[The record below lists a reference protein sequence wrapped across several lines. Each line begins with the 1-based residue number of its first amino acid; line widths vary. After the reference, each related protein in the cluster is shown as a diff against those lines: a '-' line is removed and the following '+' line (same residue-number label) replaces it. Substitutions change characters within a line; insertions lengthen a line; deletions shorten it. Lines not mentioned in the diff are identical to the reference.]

1 MDQKKR
7 STLLT
12 LGAIGL
18 GYAGFRYVPSLIP
31 QRLELEAMSSPEGFR
46 KFSAGET
53 SSGGFD
59 MFVGL
64 TSGDDVAQRDAKQAA
79 DARIRQNVC
88 GSLYA
93 NLDLAADQIPMA
105 SFSDYYCPFCRV
117 QTKRLGELVKAKGS
131 EVAVAWHELP
141 LLGENSYEAAK
152 AALAA
157 KRQGSYVE
165 FHDRL
170 MRTPF
175 VADPAYL
182 VRLSADLGVDHDR
195 LVADME
201 SDDVRLELENSAAL
215 SRAFAFIGTPALV
228 IGRTVVSGQI
238 SDRLINDIIDLER
251 TEGWREQCGY
261 V

>member
-7 STLLT
+7 NTLVT
-12 LGAIGL
+12 LGAVGL
-18 GYAGFRYVPSLIP
+18 GYAGFKYVPSMIP
-31 QRLELEAMSSPEGFR
+31 QRLELEAMVSPVGFR
-46 KFSAGET
+46 KFTAGEST
-53 SSGGFD
+53 AGSFD
-59 MFVGL
+59 LFVGL
-64 TSGDDVAQRDAKQAA
+64 TSGDGVAEQEAKQAA
-79 DARIRQNVC
+79 DTRVGQNVC

-93 NLDLAADQIPMA
+93 NLDLSAGQVPMA

-117 QTKRLGELVKAKGS
+117 QTKRLGELVKAKGD

-157 KRQGSYVE
+157 KRQGAYVE

-175 VADPAYL
+175 VADPAYIE
-182 VRLSADLGVDHDR
+182 RMAADLGVDHNR

-201 SDDVRLELENSAAL
+201 SDSVRLELENSAAL

-228 IGRTVVSGQI
+228 IGRTVVNGQI
-238 SDRLINDIIDLER
+238 IDRLINEIVDLER
-251 TEGWREQCGY
+251 NEGWRDQCGY